1 MLGFALAKAGRVCV
15 PGGFCI
21 WGAGSPL
28 SALSALP
35 SRHQEGGGQLDS
47 QPLPQRGCAG
57 RGEGEQARQLKMYA
71 HGGGVT

>member
-57 RGEGEQARQLKMYA
+57 GGEGEQARQLKMCA